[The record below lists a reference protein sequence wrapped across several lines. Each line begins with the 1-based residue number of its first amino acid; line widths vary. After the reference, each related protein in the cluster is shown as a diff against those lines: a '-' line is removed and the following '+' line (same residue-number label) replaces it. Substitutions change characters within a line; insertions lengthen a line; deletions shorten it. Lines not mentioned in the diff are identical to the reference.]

1 MEYSE
6 EILQELLNIGA
17 EESKQGNFSLLDHI
31 TTAIQIVEN
40 RKGHKICG

>member
-6 EILQELLNIGA
+6 EILQELFFIA
-17 EESKQGNFSLLDHI
+17 EKEARQGKISLLDHI